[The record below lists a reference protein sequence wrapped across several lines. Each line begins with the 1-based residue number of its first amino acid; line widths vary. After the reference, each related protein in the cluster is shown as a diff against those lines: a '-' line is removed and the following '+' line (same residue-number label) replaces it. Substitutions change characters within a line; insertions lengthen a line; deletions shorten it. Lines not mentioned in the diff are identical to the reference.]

1 MACHE
6 AVDYVF
12 IFNTKT
18 IAKQLREL
26 QPDFWCKGGDY
37 DESSLNKSELK
48 AKGSAILKV
57 IPFVEEISTTKII
70 DKIKK

>member
-1 MACHE
+1 
-6 AVDYVF
+6 
-12 IFNTKT
+12 
-18 IAKQLREL
+18 
-26 QPDFWCKGGDY
+26 
-37 DESSLNKSELK
+37 LNKSELK